1 MSLTNTQYD
10 ELMRQYNQR
19 QLKAHE
25 ASKRLKAK
33 LYRHNPRLAQIDSE
47 IASGSIAQTKAFI
60 NGHTDSLTELSE
72 SINVLIQ
79 EKETILRALGYTP
92 EDLKP
97 HYFCPDCQDT
107 GYIHGKKCH
116 CFRQAEVDLI
126 YQQSNLRTILSR
138 ENFDT
143 YDYSYYSDTLID
155 PESNTSALALARH
168 AVQKSKDFIKIFDL
182 EHPNLLL
189 YGSTGTGKTFL
200 TNCIAR
206 ELLHTGHSVI
216 YFSAFQLFD
225 ILAKNVFG
233 KAAESSADYHNIFN
247 CDLLIIDDLGTEV
260 PNAFTV
266 SQFFQCLNERVLRN
280 RSTIIST
287 NLHLQDIASIYS
299 ERIASR
305 LTSHFTILKLF
316 GEDIRILK
324 KLSD

>member
-1 MSLTNTQYD
+1 MSLTNAQYD

-25 ASKRLKAK
+25 SAKRFKTK
-33 LYRHNPRLAQIDSE
+33 LYRQHPRLADIDSE
-47 IASGSIAQTKAFI
+47 IASDSVAKTKAFI
-60 NGHTDSLTELSE
+60 SGHTDSLKELSE
-72 SINVLIQ
+72 STERLIR
-79 EKETILRALGYTP
+79 EKEAILHTLGYTS

-97 HYFCPDCQDT
+97 HYFCPDCRDT
-107 GYIHGKKCH
+107 GYIKGKKCH
-116 CFRQAEVDLI
+116 CFRQAEVDLV
-126 YQQSNLRTILSR
+126 YQQSNLRAVLSR

-143 YDYSYYSDTLID
+143 YDYSYYSDDLID

-168 AVQKSKDFIKIFDL
+168 AVQKSRDFIQTFDL

-189 YGSTGTGKTFL
+189 YGRTGTGKTFL

-206 ELLHTGHSVI
+206 ELLRTGHSVI
-216 YFSAFQLFD
+216 YFSAFQLFE

-233 KAAESSADYHNIFN
+233 KSPEASADYHNIFN

-260 PNAFTV
+260 PNAFTI

-287 NLHLQDIASIYS
+287 NLHLQDIAGIYS